1 MFPNLCN
8 KCMDYFNVHCQG
20 IQKRSKRKGIRF
32 FLPSSE
38 KTKMS
43 ESAESDLCEDENKW
57 LLICITVEFS
67 FNGSYWHINS
77 LLSCI
82 VPRISVV
89 TCDQLVTRG
98 REFESRRSLKISSMV
113 QDSFLL
119 QFVPRISIYLGF
131 LPFSCL
137 LSNFLDVDECTS
149 HIHGCHYNASCN
161 NTDGS
166 YTCKCKTG
174 FNCSK
179 YKKCCLI
186 FF

>member
-1 MFPNLCN
+1 MYEL
-8 KCMDYFNVHCQG
+8 FNVHCQR
-20 IQKRSKRKGIRF
+20 IQRRCSRRGGRF
-32 FLPSSE
+32 FLPHPRRL
-38 KTKMS
+38 KCLAICT
-43 ESAESDLCEDENKW
+43 ESDLSEGENKL
-57 LLICITVEFS
+57 LLISITVKFAEKIDGFL
-67 FNGSYWHINS
+67 FTGSYWLINS
-77 LLSCI
+77 LLSCT

-89 TCDQLVTRG
+89 TSDQLVTRG
-98 REFESRRSLKISSMV
+98 SGFESRRSLKISSMV

-119 QFVPRISIYLGF
+119 QFAPWISIYLVF

>member
-1 MFPNLCN
+1 MSSHLHWEWFIWRREQIATNIYHRQVCWRKLIDFMFT
-8 KCMDYFNVHCQG
+8 G
-20 IQKRSKRKGIRF
+20 
-32 FLPSSE
+32 
-38 KTKMS
+38 
-43 ESAESDLCEDENKW
+43 
-57 LLICITVEFS
+57 S
-67 FNGSYWHINS
+67 FWHINS

-89 TCDQLVTRG
+89 TSDQLVTRG
-98 REFESRRSLKISSMV
+98 SGSESCRRLKISSMV

-119 QFVPRISIYLGF
+119 QFVPWISIYLVF

-149 HIHGCHYNASCN
+149 LIHGCHYNASCN

-186 FF
+186 FFLIVLFRSLTDNDLRDPLQTAPDINSDKMCV

>member
-1 MFPNLCN
+1 MSSHLHWEWFIWRRKQIATNIYHRQVCW
-8 KCMDYFNVHCQG
+8 KKMD
-20 IQKRSKRKGIRF
+20 R
-32 FLPSSE
+32 
-38 KTKMS
+38 
-43 ESAESDLCEDENKW
+43 
-57 LLICITVEFS
+57 FS
-67 FNGSYWHINS
+67 FTGSFWHINS
-77 LLSCI
+77 LLSCT

-89 TCDQLVTRG
+89 TRDQLVTRG
-98 REFESRRSLKISSMV
+98 SGSESRRSLKISSMV

-119 QFVPRISIYLGF
+119 QFVPWISIYLVF

-186 FF
+186 FFNRFFSEW